1 VRGGC
6 AGLWPGGIF
15 WATQRGGDA
24 ARRPYMDDVG
34 MDMGG
39 CAGLWL
45 GGILDASL
53 RWYDGLS
60 MMGWRGERFV
70 DGHVSIRK

>member
-1 VRGGC
+1 MAAARDFGR
-6 AGLWPGGIF
+6 AGFF

-45 GGILDASL
+45 GGILDALL
-53 RWYDGLS
+53 R
-60 MMGWRGERFV
+60 
-70 DGHVSIRK
+70 

>member
-1 VRGGC
+1 MRCGVAAAGCVAAARGFGR
-6 AGLWPGGIF
+6 AGFF

-24 ARRPYMDDVG
+24 PRRPYMDDVG

-45 GGILDASL
+45 GGILDALL
-53 RWYDGLS
+53 R
-60 MMGWRGERFV
+60 
-70 DGHVSIRK
+70 